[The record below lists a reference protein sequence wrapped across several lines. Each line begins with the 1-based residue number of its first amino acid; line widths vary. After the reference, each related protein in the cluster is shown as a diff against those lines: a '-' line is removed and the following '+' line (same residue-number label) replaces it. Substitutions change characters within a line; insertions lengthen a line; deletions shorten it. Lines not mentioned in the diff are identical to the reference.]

1 MTTKEAENK
10 NITGLELASDRKE
23 TEYDLTKALLE
34 AAEYQEDE
42 ENICEF
48 KVTKGKKLLFVVHF
62 HPLSDSDLKMAR
74 KKATKYMP
82 NPAGKKLP
90 QIEKDFDS
98 SQFKSWLIYLATTDE
113 DQVKVW
119 GNNAVMDKY
128 DLMLPVES
136 IDRLVPAGV
145 KSRMVDEITAISG
158 FDDEDTNVDEET
170 FR

>member
-10 NITGLELASDRKE
+10 DITGLALASDRKE
-23 TEYDLTKALLE
+23 AEYDLTKALLE
-34 AAEYQEDE
+34 ASEYQEDE
-42 ENICEF
+42 ANICEF
-48 KVTKGKKLLFVVHF
+48 KVTKGKKVLFVVHF
-62 HPLSDSDLKMAR
+62 HPLSDGDLKVAR

-90 QIEKDFDS
+90 QIEKEFDS
-98 SQFKSWLIYLATTDE
+98 GKFKSWLIYLATSPE
-113 DQVKVW
+113 EQEKVW
-119 GNNAVMDKY
+119 GNNTIMDKY

-136 IDRLVPAGV
+136 IDVLVPAGV

-158 FDDEDTNVDEET
+158 FDDEAENVDEET